1 MAINIRRREFIITL
15 GSAVAT
21 WPLAARYSAAA
32 QSGRKVWRI
41 GYLSGMSGS
50 SKLAQSFA
58 QGLRELGYVD
68 RQNLVVEYRFAMGK
82 NERLAELA
90 AELVREGVDLIT
102 TEGTPSTLAA
112 MHATTTIP
120 VVFGSA
126 QDPIEKGI
134 VASLAHPGANVTGNA
149 LIADHSKPLE
159 LLKQAV
165 PGVSQVVFIYD
176 PATRPGAYGEAKLRE
191 LQNHARTVDIAVHAI
206 ALPDPDGTDR
216 VFGALP
222 PNTDAILLENS
233 AINLLTQE
241 RLCTLAAQHRLPA
254 VSTFGE
260 FADAGCLMS
269 YGEDLLDVYRR
280 AANYVDKILRG
291 AKPADLPVQQ
301 PVTFRLII
309 NLRTAKALG
318 LTLPELLLIRA
329 DKVIE

>member
-1 MAINIRRREFIITL
+1 MRRREFMTVL
-15 GSAVAT
+15 GGAVA
-21 WPLAARYSAAA
+21 WPLAASYSTAA
-32 QSGRKVWRI
+32 QSGGRVWRI
-41 GYLSGMSGS
+41 GYLSGMYS
-50 SKLAQSFA
+50 STELSQSFV

-68 RQNLVVEYRFAMGK
+68 GQNLVLDYRFASGK
-82 NERLAELA
+82 NERLPELA
-90 AELVREGVDLIT
+90 AELVRERIDLIT

-112 MHATTTIP
+112 MHATRTIP

-134 VASLAHPGANVTGNA
+134 VASLAHPGGNVTGNA

-165 PGVSQVVFIYD
+165 PKVSQVAFIYD
-176 PATRPGAYGEAKLRE
+176 PATRPGTYGEAKLKE
-191 LQNHARTVDIAVHAI
+191 LQNHARTVDMEVHAI
-206 ALPDPDGTDR
+206 ALPDPDGTDQ
-216 VFGALP
+216 VFAALP
-222 PNTDAILLENS
+222 TSTDAILLENS
-233 AINLLTQE
+233 VVNLLAQE
-241 RLCTLAAQHRLPA
+241 RLCTLAAQRRLPA

-269 YGEDLLDVYRR
+269 YGENLPDVYRR
-280 AANYVDKILRG
+280 AATYVDKIFRG

-318 LTLPELLLIRA
+318 LTMPELLLVRA

>member
-1 MAINIRRREFIITL
+1 MRRRDFIKAIA
-15 GSAVAT
+15 GSAAA
-21 WPLAARYSAAA
+21 WPLAAWYSAAA

-41 GYLSGMSGS
+41 GYLSGMYGS
-50 SKLAQSFA
+50 SELTQSFV

-68 RQNLVVEYRFAMGK
+68 GQNLIVEYRFALGK

-90 AELVREGVDLIT
+90 ADLVREGVDLIT

-112 MHATTTIP
+112 MHATRTIP

-134 VASLAHPGANVTGNA
+134 VASLAHPGGNVTGNA

-159 LLKQAV
+159 LLKQAI
-165 PGVSQVVFIYD
+165 PGVSQVTFIYD

-191 LQNHARTVDIAVHAI
+191 LQNHARTVDMVVHAI

-216 VFGALP
+216 VFAALP
-222 PNTDAILLENS
+222 TSTDAVLLENS
-233 AINLLTQE
+233 VINLLAQE

-269 YGEDLLDVYRR
+269 YGENLPDVYRR
-280 AANYVDKILRG
+280 AANYVDKIFRG

-318 LTLPELLLIRA
+318 LTMPELLLIRA